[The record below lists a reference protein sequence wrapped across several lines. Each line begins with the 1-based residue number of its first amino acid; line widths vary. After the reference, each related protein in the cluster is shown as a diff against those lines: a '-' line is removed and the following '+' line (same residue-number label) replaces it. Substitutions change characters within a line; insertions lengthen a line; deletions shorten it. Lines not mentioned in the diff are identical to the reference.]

1 MRLRQGKEIKA
12 FLAMVSKD
20 KELFGRELLMAL
32 GGDDTDEIIGRLKAI
47 LSSLTPNDRNVFIVP
62 ILITQISGND
72 GCVIINGNS
81 QIGDGNIQ
89 NNKGCKA

>member
-1 MRLRQGKEIKA
+1 MI
-12 FLAMVSKD
+12 SKD

>member
-1 MRLRQGKEIKA
+1 M
-12 FLAMVSKD
+12 MNKD
-20 KELFGRELLMAL
+20 KELFGRELFMAL
-32 GGDDTDEIIGRLKAI
+32 GTGDTDEIIGRLKAV
-47 LSSLTPNDRNVFIVP
+47 LSALGPEDKNVFIVP
-62 ILITQISGND
+62 VLITQISGND

>member
-1 MRLRQGKEIKA
+1 MI
-12 FLAMVSKD
+12 SKD

-32 GGDDTDEIIGRLKAI
+32 GGDDTDEIIGRLKAV
-47 LSSLTPNDRNVFIVP
+47 LSALGPEDKNVFIVP

>member
-1 MRLRQGKEIKA
+1 
-12 FLAMVSKD
+12 MVSKD
-20 KELFGRELLMAL
+20 KGLFGRELLMAL

-81 QIGDGNIQ
+81 QVGDGNIQ
-89 NNKGCKA
+89 NNKG

>member
-1 MRLRQGKEIKA
+1 
-12 FLAMVSKD
+12 MVSKD

-62 ILITQISGND
+62 VLITQISGND
-72 GCVIINGNS
+72 GCIIINGNS
-81 QIGDGNIQ
+81 QIGDGNLQ

>member
-1 MRLRQGKEIKA
+1 MT
-12 FLAMVSKD
+12 SKD

-32 GGDDTDEIIGRLKAI
+32 GGDDTDEIIGRLKAV
-47 LSSLTPNDRNVFIVP
+47 LSALGPEDKNVFIVP
-62 ILITQISGND
+62 VLITQISGND

-89 NNKGCKA
+89 NNKGCKV

>member
-1 MRLRQGKEIKA
+1 
-12 FLAMVSKD
+12 MVSKD

-47 LSSLTPNDRNVFIVP
+47 LFSLTPNDRNVFIVP

>member
-1 MRLRQGKEIKA
+1 MI
-12 FLAMVSKD
+12 SKD
-20 KELFGRELLMAL
+20 KELFGHELLMAL
-32 GGDDTDEIIGRLKAI
+32 DGDDTDEIIGRLKAV
-47 LSSLTPNDRNVFIVP
+47 LSSLTTNDQNVFIVP

-89 NNKGCKA
+89 NNVRSSL

>member
-1 MRLRQGKEIKA
+1 MI
-12 FLAMVSKD
+12 SKD

-32 GGDDTDEIIGRLKAI
+32 GGDDTDEIIGRLKAV

-62 ILITQISGND
+62 VLITQISGND

>member
-1 MRLRQGKEIKA
+1 
-12 FLAMVSKD
+12 MVSKD

-47 LSSLTPNDRNVFIVP
+47 LSSLTPNDRNIFIVP
-62 ILITQISGND
+62 VLITQISGND

>member
-1 MRLRQGKEIKA
+1 
-12 FLAMVSKD
+12 MVSKD

-62 ILITQISGND
+62 ILITRISGND
-72 GCVIINGNS
+72 GCVIINGNN

-89 NNKGCKA
+89 NNKGCKS

>member
-1 MRLRQGKEIKA
+1 
-12 FLAMVSKD
+12 MVSKD

-89 NNKGCKA
+89 NNKGCKI

>member
-1 MRLRQGKEIKA
+1 
-12 FLAMVSKD
+12 MVSKD

-32 GGDDTDEIIGRLKAI
+32 GGDDTNEIIGRLKAI

>member
-1 MRLRQGKEIKA
+1 
-12 FLAMVSKD
+12 MVSKD

-89 NNKGCKA
+89 NNKGYKA

>member
-1 MRLRQGKEIKA
+1 
-12 FLAMVSKD
+12 MVSKD

-72 GCVIINGNS
+72 GCIIINGNS

>member
-1 MRLRQGKEIKA
+1 
-12 FLAMVSKD
+12 MVSKD

-89 NNKGCKA
+89 NNKGCKV

>member
-1 MRLRQGKEIKA
+1 
-12 FLAMVSKD
+12 MVSKD

-62 ILITQISGND
+62 VLITQISGND

>member
-1 MRLRQGKEIKA
+1 MI
-12 FLAMVSKD
+12 SKD

-47 LSSLTPNDRNVFIVP
+47 LSFLTPNDRNVFIVP

>member
-1 MRLRQGKEIKA
+1 MI
-12 FLAMVSKD
+12 SKD

-47 LSSLTPNDRNVFIVP
+47 LFSLTPNDRNVFIVP

>member
-1 MRLRQGKEIKA
+1 MI
-12 FLAMVSKD
+12 SKD

-89 NNKGCKA
+89 NNKGCKV

>member
-1 MRLRQGKEIKA
+1 
-12 FLAMVSKD
+12 MVSKD

-62 ILITQISGND
+62 ILITRISGND

-81 QIGDGNIQ
+81 QIGDGNLQ

>member
-1 MRLRQGKEIKA
+1 
-12 FLAMVSKD
+12 MVSKD

-62 ILITQISGND
+62 VLITQISGND
-72 GCVIINGNS
+72 GCVIINDNS

>member
-1 MRLRQGKEIKA
+1 
-12 FLAMVSKD
+12 MVSKD

>member
-1 MRLRQGKEIKA
+1 
-12 FLAMVSKD
+12 MVSKD

-72 GCVIINGNS
+72 GCIIINGNS
-81 QIGDGNIQ
+81 QIGDGNLQ

>member
-1 MRLRQGKEIKA
+1 
-12 FLAMVSKD
+12 MVSKD

-62 ILITQISGND
+62 VLITQISGND

-81 QIGDGNIQ
+81 QIGDGNLQ

>member
-1 MRLRQGKEIKA
+1 M
-12 FLAMVSKD
+12 MNKD
-20 KELFGRELLMAL
+20 KELFGRELFMAL
-32 GGDDTDEIIGRLKAI
+32 GTGDTDEIIGRLKAI

-89 NNKGCKA
+89 NNKGYKA

>member
-1 MRLRQGKEIKA
+1 
-12 FLAMVSKD
+12 MVSKD

-32 GGDDTDEIIGRLKAI
+32 GGDDTDEIIGRLKAV
-47 LSSLTPNDRNVFIVP
+47 LSALGPEDKNVFIVP
-62 ILITQISGND
+62 VLITQISGND

-89 NNKGCKA
+89 NNKGCKV

>member
-1 MRLRQGKEIKA
+1 
-12 FLAMVSKD
+12 MVSKD

-62 ILITQISGND
+62 VLITQISGND

-89 NNKGCKA
+89 NNKGCKP